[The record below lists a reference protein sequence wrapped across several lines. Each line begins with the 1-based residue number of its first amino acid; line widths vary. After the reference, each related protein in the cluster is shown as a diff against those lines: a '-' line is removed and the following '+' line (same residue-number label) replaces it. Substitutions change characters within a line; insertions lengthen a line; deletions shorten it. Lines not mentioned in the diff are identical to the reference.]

1 MRAVRLATI
10 TFTLSL
16 ACLAGGCMT
25 APWVPAEPAFRDDAH
40 RYTVELPQGWVRYT
54 QNRDRDVLVTKD
66 GPRLQHVFIERVPV
80 DSPLSHT
87 KKRLARGMIPQE
99 AAEVILDNIGSNERL
114 TGFEVRENRPARVGG
129 APGFRAVVTYKTK
142 DGLRMKSV
150 VYGTLVGD
158 ALYVIKYAAPQRY
171 YFDRDA
177 AAFEKVAQSFKLES
191 I

>member
-1 MRAVRLATI
+1 MRAVRLAATA
-10 TFTLSL
+10 FALSL
-16 ACLAGGCMT
+16 AWLAGGCMT
-25 APWVPAEPAFRDDAH
+25 APWVPAEPVFRNDAH
-40 RYTVELPQGWVRYT
+40 RYTVELPEGWVRFT
-54 QNRDRDVLVTKD
+54 QSRDQDVLLTRD

-80 DSPLSHT
+80 DHPLSHT

-99 AAEVILDNIGSNERL
+99 AAEVILDNIGSNESL

-129 APGFRAVVTYKTK
+129 QPGFRAAVTYKTK

-158 ALYVIKYAAPQRY
+158 ALFVVKYAAPQRH
-171 YFDRDA
+171 YFDRDLA
-177 AAFEKVAQSFKLES
+177 LFEKVVQSFKLES